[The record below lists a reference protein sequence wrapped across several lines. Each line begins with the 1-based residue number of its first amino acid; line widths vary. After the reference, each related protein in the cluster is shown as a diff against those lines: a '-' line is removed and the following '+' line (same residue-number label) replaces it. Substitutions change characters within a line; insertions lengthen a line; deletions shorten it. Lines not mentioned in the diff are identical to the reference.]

1 MKLDSFVNT
10 KRLKVSIIS
19 LILIILVLSV
29 INSTYYNFTR
39 NELLKQQVEKMKIQ
53 ATNIKIAIELSQKGE
68 KYVEGMVAQNLR
80 TVSLYAQSNLDPDIE
95 KVSNEKLK
103 ELSQNSGIDHIT
115 LLKRSGDDI
124 IGYRSSDPKEIGMS
138 SKRWGGHW
146 FRAFHQLFE
155 YKQVVVP
162 QGEILPNFW
171 AGPWSTSSTDPS
183 SVDKWGYY
191 YDGTTNYIIDPYV
204 HDKSIR
210 QYQKDTGV
218 DATIEQMIKNTNIV
232 EVTVFNSPIFL
243 KEKQAYQENGQVW
256 YEDREVLFGKYNLVD
271 HRDAMFVKQALDTNV
286 EKTYET
292 MVNGTDIMKTFFPLN
307 LDAPVVVGLV
317 TDLSSVNS
325 YMNNLQI
332 KMVILI
338 GVTTIV
344 ALVVFMLISRYY
356 TKNKEAAVQSVQEV
370 FVGNMDQLFT
380 TLREQ
385 RHDFNNH
392 MATINSLVHLKEYEE
407 LNKYTKEIVGEITI
421 VNDIINIKS
430 PALSALIQA
439 KITQALKKRI
449 TLDHHIINMEQLSL
463 GAIKSTDLVK
473 IISNL
478 IDNAFEAVETLP
490 ENERYVELNGCIK
503 QDKLYFSV
511 YNTGTPIPSEQIG
524 KMFEKG
530 FSTKKNS
537 NNSGLGLFIVQRII
551 KQYKGKILVMPMQEG
566 NKFEIIIPL

>member
-103 ELSQNSGIDHIT
+103 ELSQYSGIDHIT

-218 DATIEQMIKNTNIV
+218 DATIEQMIKNTNIA

-256 YEDREVLFGKYNLVD
+256 YEDREVLFGKYNLAD
-271 HRDAMFVKQALDTNV
+271 NRDAMFVKQALDKNV
-286 EKTYET
+286 EQTYET

-307 LDAPVVVGLV
+307 LDTPVVVGLV

-421 VNDIINIKS
+421 VNDIINEHF
-430 PALSALIQA
+430 A
-439 KITQALKKRI
+439 
-449 TLDHHIINMEQLSL
+449 
-463 GAIKSTDLVK
+463 
-473 IISNL
+473 
-478 IDNAFEAVETLP
+478 
-490 ENERYVELNGCIK
+490 
-503 QDKLYFSV
+503 
-511 YNTGTPIPSEQIG
+511 
-524 KMFEKG
+524 
-530 FSTKKNS
+530 
-537 NNSGLGLFIVQRII
+537 
-551 KQYKGKILVMPMQEG
+551 
-566 NKFEIIIPL
+566 